1 MTDVNVSTGRTL
13 RYGVILGLAILVAG
27 LLISAVSQDLST
39 DIMTVGIAVI
49 IFTPMVSIVVSAV
62 MLYLEKDYRWFGW
75 ASVVLVITLVGL
87 AVAYFY

>member
-13 RYGVILGLAILVAG
+13 RYGVILGLAILVVG

>member
-62 MLYLEKDYRWFGW
+62 TLYLEKDYRWFGLV
-75 ASVVLVITLVGL
+75 SIVLVITLVGL

>member
-1 MTDVNVSTGRTL
+1 M
-13 RYGVILGLAILVAG
+13 
-27 LLISAVSQDLST
+27 ISAVSQDLST

-75 ASVVLVITLVGL
+75 VSVVLVITLVGL